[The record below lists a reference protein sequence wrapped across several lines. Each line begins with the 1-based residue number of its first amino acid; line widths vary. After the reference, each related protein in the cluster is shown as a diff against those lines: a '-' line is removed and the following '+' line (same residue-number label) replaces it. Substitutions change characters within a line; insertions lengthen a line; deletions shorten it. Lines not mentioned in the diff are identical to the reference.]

1 MAATWRTVVIKNL
14 NLKQKAELLR
24 ILAHPA
30 RLAILEELS
39 QGVKCVTDIRDL
51 LEISQSNVSQH
62 LLALRRENVIDFHED
77 GNLRCYYITRPKL
90 VKELLR
96 FISGEY
102 PVIERSAKTVRREGQ
117 RRKQVSSES
126 CGS

>member
-1 MAATWRTVVIKNL
+1 MTATWRAVVIKNL

-30 RLAILEELS
+30 RLAIMEELS
-39 QGVKCVTDIRDL
+39 QGAKCVTDIRDL